1 MRRLIALLAAILLA
15 FPALAQDYAE
25 VSLPD
30 PAKEEQAL
38 ALMDAIRCVVCQG
51 QPISGSNADL
61 AADMRR
67 VIREKIA
74 AGESP
79 AQVRAWLVS
88 KYGDWV
94 SFQPQVKPADPA
106 AVAGAAAG
114 ADRRAVAA
122 VAPDPDRQ
130 EALMGWLFTLGLA
143 ALTFLG
149 LYLSKRCSRA
159 ALQIAGAAILLA
171 DRGLC
176 LAGKP
181 GMAGHPV
188 TKANEA
194 GK

>member
-1 MRRLIALLAAILLA
+1 MRRLFTLLAALLLTA
-15 FPALAQDYAE
+15 PALAQDYAE

-30 PAKEEQAL
+30 PAQERQAL

-94 SFQPQVKPADPA
+94 SFQPQIKPQTLP
-106 AVAGAAAG
+106 
-114 ADRRAVAA
+114 
-122 VAPDPDRQ
+122 
-130 EALMGWLFTLGLA
+130 LWLVP
-143 ALTFLG
+143 
-149 LYLSKRCSRA
+149 
-159 ALQIAGAAILLA
+159 LLA
-171 DRGLC
+171 LIGGLW
-176 LAGKP
+176 LLSRRIRIGRKR
-181 GMAGHPV
+181 
-188 TKANEA
+188 
-194 GK
+194 